1 MRGIVDFAERT
12 VQMDKTKGFDFERL
26 TTSGEVDCA
35 CGQKHSTD
43 MKILAAGR
51 GIIEEVPA
59 ALEKLNVRRPM
70 VVSGPFS
77 FEAVGKKVCGIL
89 ENAKIA
95 HSVFAFEK
103 TGTKKLQPNEEA
115 VAKIIEHFDPRCDV
129 LLCVGSGSVG
139 DVCKAAATE
148 LKVPQLTVGSAP
160 SMDGY
165 TSASASLELHNT
177 KTSVSVN
184 APVGVICDV
193 ELMAQA
199 PMRLLWA
206 GLGDMAAK
214 PCSLCEWEMASVIL
228 GEHYCPYTVDLVKQS
243 YERSFSGAPGIPER
257 SLDSVQAVIEGLL
270 LSGVCM
276 SYVHSSRP
284 ASGLEHYFSHCWEMM
299 AIARGKEYDLHGI
312 YVGIGAVLTLHIFRK
327 LRQLHP
333 DRENAEMAAAA
344 FDRAAWEARLR
355 RVFHGTA
362 ENFIAL
368 EEKVRKNDREN
379 RMQRVDRILENWD
392 QLVRIL
398 EKAPEPEEL
407 EGILRSA
414 GMPTKA
420 GEIGLSADDAADAFV
435 CSRDTR
441 DKYLTSSLIWDI
453 GYMDE
458 FEAFVR
464 ELV

>member
-1 MRGIVDFAERT
+1 MREIVDFAERT

-70 VVSGPFS
+70 VASGPFS

-95 HSVFAFEK
+95 HSVFVFEK

-299 AIARGKEYDLHGI
+299 DIARGKEYDLHGI

-333 DRENAEMAAAA
+333 FMAQRRTSLRLKRRSGKTTGKTACSGWTG
-344 FDRAAWEARLR
+344 FWKTGISLSESWKKRRSPRNWRAYSEAPVCRQR
-355 RVFHGTA
+355 RAKSVSAPMT
-362 ENFIAL
+362 
-368 EEKVRKNDREN
+368 R
-379 RMQRVDRILENWD
+379 RML
-392 QLVRIL
+392 LY
-398 EKAPEPEEL
+398 APEIPE
-407 EGILRSA
+407 
-414 GMPTKA
+414 
-420 GEIGLSADDAADAFV
+420 
-435 CSRDTR
+435 
-441 DKYLTSSLIWDI
+441 TSISQ
-453 GYMDE
+453 
-458 FEAFVR
+458 AP
-464 ELV
+464 

>member
-1 MRGIVDFAERT
+1 
-12 VQMDKTKGFDFERL
+12 MDKTGVFDFESL
-26 TTSGEVDCA
+26 TTSGEIDCA

-43 MKILAAGR
+43 LKILTVGR
-51 GIIEEVPA
+51 GVIEELPD
-59 ALEKLNVRRPM
+59 ALKKLNVRRPM
-70 VVSGPFS
+70 IVSGPFV
-77 FEAVGKKVCGIL
+77 FPAVGRKVCAVL
-89 ENAKIA
+89 EKADIEY
-95 HSVFAFEK
+95 SIFVFERDGA
-103 TGTKKLQPNEEA
+103 KKLQPNEKAITE
-115 VAKIIEHFDPRCDV
+115 IIENFDPACDV
-129 LLCVGSGSVG
+129 LLCVGSGSVN

-148 LKVPQLTVGSAP
+148 LHVPQFTVGSAP

-165 TSASASLELHNT
+165 TSASASLEINNT
-177 KTSVSVN
+177 KASVNEN
-184 APVGVICDV
+184 APVGILCDV

-214 PCSLCEWEMASVIL
+214 ACSLCEWEMASLIM
-228 GEHYCPYTVDLVKQS
+228 GEHYCPHTADMVKLS

-257 SLDSVQAVIEGLL
+257 NLDSVQAVIEGLL

-276 SYVHSSRP
+276 SYVNSSRP

-299 AIARGKEYDLHGI
+299 AIARGREYDLHGI
-312 YVGIGAVLTLHIFRK
+312 YVGIGTVITLHIFKK
-327 LRQLHP
+327 LRQLRP
-333 DRENAEMAAAA
+333 DRARAEKAAAE

-355 RVFHGTA
+355 RVFKGTA
-362 ENFIAL
+362 ESFIAL
-368 EEKVRKNDREN
+368 EDKLRKNDGVG

-392 QLVRIL
+392 RLTEIL
-398 EKAPEPEEL
+398 EKAPDPEEVEAL
-407 EGILRSA
+407 LRSS
-414 GMPTKA
+414 GMPTRA
-420 GEIGLSADDAADAFV
+420 SEIGLSAEDAADAFV

-458 FEAFVR
+458 FEALVK